1 MIREIK
7 LCNLEDVKDFNRI
20 ATEYPQEVGIH
31 TASAIVDAKSLLGL
45 LGIDRKNPVYCV
57 TEDEKFYN
65 KIRRFL
71 A

>member
-7 LCNLEDVKDFNRI
+7 FHNLEDVKDFNRI

-31 TASAIVDAKSLLGL
+31 TANAIVDAKSLLGL
-45 LGIDRKNPVYCV
+45 LSVDRKNPVYCV
-57 TEDEKFYN
+57 AEDEAFYKN
-65 KIRRFL
+65 IRRFL